1 MGCNLVCLNNSGSGE
16 HNRHLS
22 GDNFEIKH
30 EQSPRYEKKASQIN
44 SFVLETIQR
53 PSNSS
58 ILKVIISKFL
68 IHEKLTK
75 FNLESIRL
83 AKTEKRKS
91 KKRSKK
97 HEKSKR
103 KQTEEPESELEK
115 IVEEPSFIEKRASHD
130 SCDHTNGSIYQ
141 NLSREKTSKASD
153 SQVIDDKIEEN
164 FEKVQKRKL
173 EIEFDE
179 EYEGHI
185 EDFKDNLNQDIENQ
199 DKAKETFDRL
209 PPKSSKVKKRRSTLK
224 VKTKK
229 SFTPESS
236 PHWSSCSNQSWENA
250 SDASSLYRSLS
261 QTGNL
266 GIRKLLSIDGVEINC
281 DFTNCPFSGQAKYVW
296 PDKSIYEGSWV
307 NNKMQGTGIMC
318 WPDGRVYKGEFKNGT
333 REGEG
338 TMTWPNGNIYE
349 GSWKS
354 GKQDG
359 PGVLSIKG
367 RDKNVV
373 IRGVWAQGMRT
384 STVYNA

>member
-1 MGCNLVCLNNSGSGE
+1 MGCNLACLNNSGSGE

-22 GDNFEIKH
+22 GDNFELKH
-30 EQSPRYEKKASQIN
+30 EHSPRYEKQIKQIN
-44 SFVLETIQR
+44 SFSNNIFQK
-53 PSNSS
+53 PSSSS
-58 ILKVIISKFL
+58 ILKVIISKFK
-68 IHEKLTK
+68 INEKLTEL
-75 FNLESIRL
+75 NSELVRL

-103 KQTEEPESELEK
+103 KHTKELELELEK
-115 IVEEPSFIEKRASHD
+115 VVEELSFIEKQTIHESRD
-130 SCDHTNGSIYQ
+130 YTNGSIYQ
-141 NLSREKTSKASD
+141 NLSREKPSKAS
-153 SQVIDDKIEEN
+153 SRKAIDDNIEEN
-164 FEKVQKRKL
+164 FEKVEKKKL
-173 EIEFDE
+173 EIDLDE
-179 EYEGHI
+179 QYEGSI
-185 EDFKDNLNQDIENQ
+185 DNLSEKLNEDIENQ
-199 DKAKETFDRL
+199 DRIEEPVDRL
-209 PPKSSKVKKRRSTLK
+209 PPKNSKVEKRKPNLK
-224 VKTKK
+224 IKG
-229 SFTPESS
+229 FTPESS
-236 PHWSSCSNQSWENA
+236 PHWSSSSNQSWENA
-250 SDASSLYRSLS
+250 SDISSIYRSLV
-261 QTGNL
+261 QTGPL
-266 GIRKLLSIDGVEINC
+266 GVRKLLSIDGQEINC

-318 WPDGRVYKGEFKNGT
+318 WPDGRIYKGEFINGT

-367 RDKNVV
+367 RDKNVI
-373 IRGVWAQGMRT
+373 IRGVWAQGMRK